1 MKKPTTSYLALTAT
15 LLIAAN
21 SIGQAQAAPEPSAYW
36 TMDAIN
42 DGLLLDE
49 TGVHNAKVPELIG
62 KPDRKTGEILPDFTP
77 ASEDGV
83 KGTALLLESK
93 QQGFLNVA
101 APGKFNL
108 ANGLTVSAWVKVK
121 NINSNANIL
130 SCAEDS
136 PTPKGGWILF
146 CSYGKAVFKAVDN
159 SGAFVGVAS
168 AANSVAPNSWVHVA
182 GVVDGTNIRLYLN
195 GEEVASKPFVAPVK
209 LADTALVIGNHA
221 TIGGWRHSEC
231 PAFGGLMD
239 EVKIFEAPL
248 TAAEVK
254 AESDQA
260 LSGK

>member
-42 DGLLLDE
+42 DGLLWDE

-62 KPDRKTGEILPDFTP
+62 KPDKKTGEILPDLTP
-77 ASEDGV
+77 VSEDGV
-83 KGTALLLESK
+83 KGNALLLESK

-121 NINSNANIL
+121 SMNSNANIL
-130 SCAEDS
+130 SCAEDVAD
-136 PTPKGGWILF
+136 PKGGWILF
-146 CSYGKAVFKAVDN
+146 CSYGKAVFKAVDD

-168 AANSVAPNSWVHVA
+168 AANTVPPNAWVHLA

-221 TIGGWRHSEC
+221 TIAGWRHSEC

-248 TAAEVK
+248 SAAEVK
-254 AESDQA
+254 AESERA
-260 LSGK
+260 LSGQ